1 MIHLPV
7 APALFIGV
15 YQTLLAICNKKL
27 TSCFSSGVRR
37 GRDETP
43 RADRHRRSKSVQF
56 ASDDGIARANSPD
69 DRRHRRHHRDRD
81 YDSAHSDISASDSE
95 GHDRHHRRDGHR
107 RRDRDHD
114 RRRRDPSPTQSDTT
128 EDPPDRF
135 DKHGRRKQEKADAPG
150 DVIADKIEELLSGKG
165 SAGKLIKNLTDN
177 FLGGGDKK
185 R

>member
-1 MIHLPV
+1 MQHE
-7 APALFIGV
+7 ANEM
-15 YQTLLAICNKKL
+15 C
-27 TSCFSSGVRR
+27 SSGVRR

-56 ASDDGIARANSPD
+56 ASDDDVARANSPD
-69 DRRHRRHHRDRD
+69 DRRHRRRHRDRD

-95 GHDRHHRRDGHR
+95 GRDRFHRRDDHR

-128 EDPPDRF
+128 VDLPERF
-135 DKHGRRKQEKADAPG
+135 DKHGRRKQERAEAPS
-150 DVIADKIEELLSGKG
+150 DPIADKIEEFLSGKG
-165 SAGKLIKNLTDN
+165 SAGKLFKNITDN
-177 FLGGGDKK
+177 FLGSGDKK